1 MAWRMPDT
9 LKSILDESELEWE
22 IDHKKKHRLVRI
34 EGEVVMALPQSHFKG
49 GRHALNNIAT
59 LKRAI
64 KSIKEDRQ

>member
-1 MAWRMPDT
+1 MAWRMPNE
-9 LKSILDESELEWE
+9 LRHILDESELNWE
-22 IDHKKKHRLVRI
+22 IEPRKKHRLVRI
-34 EGEVVMALPQSHFKG
+34 EGEVVMALPQNQFKG